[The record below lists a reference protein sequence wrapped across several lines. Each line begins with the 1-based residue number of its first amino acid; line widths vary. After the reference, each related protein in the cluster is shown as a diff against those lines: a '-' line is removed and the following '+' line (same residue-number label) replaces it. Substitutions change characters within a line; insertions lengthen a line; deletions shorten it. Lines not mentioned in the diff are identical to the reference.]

1 MCKTAVPLA
10 NAKIAVFRL
19 IFKDQPKLP
28 LDMGELLFVALFGG
42 KKEYVFY
49 CKIYKITNFTKFF

>member
-1 MCKTAVPLA
+1 MRKAALLLA

-19 IFKDQPKLP
+19 IFKDQPKVP

-49 CKIYKITNFTKFF
+49 CKIYKTTNFTKIS